1 MPVHFSPAA
10 LKAYVQPRLPG
21 LLLGLGVLVADWLT
35 KLAILAHSGS
45 LPKWVLRDWFALVH
59 WNNRG
64 MSFSL
69 LDDAVWGPVFLSI
82 LAVAA
87 CAAFVHW
94 LGHAPRRWQQ
104 IGLGLLLGGA
114 VGNLLDRLMHGAVVD
129 FVLLCLPDIWCF
141 YAFNVAD
148 AAITLG
154 VIALLWDNLRHEAPQ
169 NK

>member
-1 MPVHFSPAA
+1 MKRTLNILTH
-10 LKAYVQPRLPG
+10 YVQARRKG
-21 LLLGLGVLVADWLT
+21 LLVGAGILAADWAT
-35 KLAILAHSGS
+35 KFFIVGASAS
-45 LPKWVLRDWFALVH
+45 LPWWVVRDWFALVR

-69 LDDAVWGPVFLSI
+69 LDDAVWGPVFLSV

-87 CAAFVHW
+87 CAAFIHW
-94 LGHAPRRWQQ
+94 LGSATRHWQQ

-114 VGNLLDRLMHGAVVD
+114 LGNLLDRLTHGAVID
-129 FVLLCLPDIWCF
+129 FVLLCAPNIWCF

-154 VIALLWDNLRHEAPQ
+154 VVALLWDNLRYEGRQ
-169 NK
+169 